1 MSLTITNTTKGKLP
15 RLPFAKMTEAVLGTE
30 YDCSFVVVSAK
41 KSRELNRIYRNK
53 DYSTN
58 ILSFPLDETEGEI
71 CIDLTKARSEAASFD
86 RTYTNFIAFLYI
98 HALCHLK
105 GYDHGVK
112 MENLEKKVRAKFN
125 I

>member
-15 RLPFAKMTEAVLGTE
+15 RLPFAQMTEAVLGKE
-30 YDCSFVVVSAK
+30 YECSFVVVSPR
-41 KSRELNRIYRNK
+41 KSRELNRTYRDK

-71 CIDLTKARSEAASFD
+71 FIDLAKARSEAKSFD

-105 GYDHGVK
+105 GHDHGTK
-112 MENLEKKVRAKFN
+112 MENLEKKIRKQFD

>member
-1 MSLTITNTTKGKLP
+1 MPLIITNTTKGKLP
-15 RLPFAKMTEAVLGTE
+15 RLPFAQMTEAVLGKDYE
-30 YDCSFVVVSAK
+30 CSFVVVSPH
-41 KSRELNRIYRNK
+41 KSRELNRTYRGK

-58 ILSFPLDETEGEI
+58 ILSFPIDKTEGEI
-71 CIDLTKARSEAASFD
+71 FIDLAKAKSEAPDFD

-105 GYDHGVK
+105 GLDHGTK
-112 MENLEKKVRAKFN
+112 MENLEKKIRAKFN

>member
-15 RLPFAKMTEAVLGTE
+15 RLPFAKMTEAVLGNE
-30 YDCSFVVVSAK
+30 YECSFVIVSPR
-41 KSRELNRIYRNK
+41 KSRDLNRTYRGK

-71 CIDLTKARSEAASFD
+71 FIDLEKARSEAKSFD
-86 RTYTNFIAFLYI
+86 RMYTNFIAFLFI